1 MVKKIEIRKCLYS
14 GEEFIPK
21 RNNQVFA
28 SKKNRSNYHNEI
40 NNKLR
45 NELKFAN
52 NQLLK
57 NYKICID
64 LLGKKRIITVHKEFL
79 KGKGFDFKFF
89 TNIAESNSKSVIAYT
104 IYNITFE
111 KLDNENYIICKI

>member
-28 SKKNRSNYHNEI
+28 NRKNRSNYHNEN

-45 NELKFAN
+45 NELKSIN
-52 NQLLK
+52 NQLIL

-64 LLGKKRIITVHKEFL
+64 LLNNKDSINVHREFL
-79 KGKGFDFKFF
+79 KGKGFDFKIF
-89 TNIAESNSKSVIAYT
+89 TNLTGNNNKTAFTYA
-104 IYNITFE
+104 IYDTSIE
-111 KLDNENYIICKI
+111 KINENNYLISKL